1 MPKRKRGGP
10 VKSKATAGPVNES
23 TGQRSVFPEVV
34 ALSTRDSEWRYDDDE
49 DGDDDDAE
57 MDEDEETEELVGQTF
72 TIDMLDTAEDGVEE
86 EDDDDEEGELVEEV
100 EIEEEDNWEV
110 EPQTEAIAYLESVR
124 SEASGLPSLTY
135 VPQHHTQEPSQTNGT
150 TPKSPSNEPAA
161 DNVRDNL
168 WRTQFLKY
176 YTSLRETIATAPEPI
191 LSQDELDSL
200 LNINPYY
207 RPQTADQEDRLW
219 RLKTLDQPS
228 VVLLSMLDHQRTIHL
243 LTHLRKKVSAV
254 VKEEQCMW
262 LVFLLARLGDLGVL
276 SGAEVDLLRRIGR
289 KCLSTRK
296 NVEDGTGRVRLF
308 WERWIWLF
316 VLSNTIIIKKTSRR
330 CFRSQHRSD

>member
-1 MPKRKRGGP
+1 M
-10 VKSKATAGPVNES
+10 KSKATAGPVDES

-34 ALSTRDSEWRYDDDE
+34 ALSTRDSEWRYNEDDE
-49 DGDDDDAE
+49 EDDDAE
-57 MDEDEETEELVGQTF
+57 MEEDEETEELVGQTF
-72 TIDMLDTAEDGVEE
+72 TIDMLDTTEDGVGEE
-86 EDDDDEEGELVEEV
+86 DDDDDEEGEVVEEG
-100 EIEEEDNWEV
+100 EIEEEDNWEI

-135 VPQHHTQEPSQTNGT
+135 VLQHHTQEPSQTNGI

-176 YTSLRETIATAPEPI
+176 YTNLRETIATAPETN

-200 LNINPYY
+200 LNINPYH
-207 RPQTADQEDRLW
+207 RPHTPDQEDRLW

-289 KCLSTRK
+289 KCLWTRN
-296 NVEDGTGRVRLF
+296 NVEYGTEESKV
-308 WERWIWLF
+308 
-316 VLSNTIIIKKTSRR
+316 VLGAVDMVVCIIKHYYQQKDIEEILP
-330 CFRSQHRSD
+330 QPA